1 MRNLILSFLLLS
13 SASFFGQIKGTVTQS
28 DGQPLPFVNV
38 ILENT
43 YVATSTNAEG
53 VYELPVTTTGKHTIV
68 FQYLGYKSKKILL
81 TINSLPHILNVIMQ
95 EEQFDL
101 SEVVINPAANPAIEI
116 IKNAIASR
124 KENSE
129 KTQRFTADFYSRGMF
144 KVKNVPKTI
153 LGQKLDMFDEVLDS
167 TRSGIL
173 YLSET
178 ISKIK
183 YQKPDEMTETIIAS
197 KVSGDDRGFS
207 FNSAASAN
215 FDFYENTIAFGIP
228 AISPIANNAFS
239 YYKYKYGGS
248 FFDENGKQIHKIEVI
263 ARREEE
269 PAMQGFIY
277 IVDTSWALYGVDL
290 NVRGSQI
297 QVAALDE
304 IHIVQNFNYN
314 AGNKLWVKNAQT
326 LDFMAGIFKIKF
338 SGRFTYVYSNF
349 EFPDSFAKKTFTKE
363 VLNFAENAN
372 KKDNEFWNS
381 IRPVPL
387 TEEESNDYLVKDEL
401 QTKRESQVYLD
412 SVDRKNN
419 KFKIFDVITGYSHR
433 NSFKNNTYKY
443 DGVLL
448 GVAFNTVQGYNLTSG
463 VSFTHRNPEEF
474 TSTTFGTKMNYG
486 FSEDRFRANG
496 YIKHLFNNTNKRT
509 LTVSGG
515 NSIEQFNPSNPISR
529 ILNSIATSFFKN
541 NYMKLYD
548 KTYGKI
554 EYSEEVVNGIKLDI
568 DGEYSRRQ
576 QLFNNTE
583 KSIVRNKAGFT
594 SNNPIAPTDFTT
606 PFFEPHQLAIARIGA
621 TFRFGQQY
629 WTRPDGKFNIPND
642 NLPILYVGYKKGFA
656 GSEKKYEFDY
666 VQANLMYDLKMG
678 NKGVLG
684 INLKAGK
691 FFDADEISFV
701 DYKHF
706 NGNQTHVAQSD
717 RYLNVFNLM
726 PYYENSTNNEFIEL
740 HTEYSD
746 NGFIINKIP
755 LLNKLEAPLI
765 FGFHSL
771 ILPTQTPYLEYSV
784 GLDKLGFG
792 KFKVFRLDYVRSYK
806 DGNSADGIIFGIKIL
821 NILE

>member
-1 MRNLILSFLLLS
+1 MKNLLVAVLLLS
-13 SASFFGQIKGTVTQS
+13 SSIFFGQVKGKVTQS
-28 DGQPLPFVNV
+28 DGQPLPFVN
-38 ILENT
+38 ILLENT
-43 YVATSTNAEG
+43 YVATSSNADG
-53 VYELPVTTTGKHTIV
+53 IYELPVVETGKHTIV
-68 FQYLGYKSKKILL
+68 FQYLGYKSKKMSV
-81 TINSLPHILNVIMQ
+81 TVTSLPYTLNVSME

-101 SEVVINPAANPAIEI
+101 TEVVINPAANPAIEI
-116 IKNAIASR
+116 IKNAIAAR

-144 KVKNVPKTI
+144 KVKNVPKSI

-183 YQKPDEMTETIIAS
+183 YQKPDDMTETIIAS

-228 AISPIANNAFS
+228 AISPIANNAFN

-248 FFDENGKQIHKIEVI
+248 FFDENDKQIHKIEVI
-263 ARREEE
+263 ARRTEE

-277 IVDTSWALYGVDL
+277 IVDNSWALYGVDL
-290 NVRGSQI
+290 TVRGSQI
-297 QVAALDE
+297 QVAALDDL
-304 IHIVQNFNYN
+304 HIVQNFNYN
-314 AGNKLWVKNAQT
+314 KGNKLWVKNAQT
-326 LDFMAGIFKIKF
+326 LDFMAGIFQIKF

-349 EFPDSFAKKTFTKE
+349 EFPDTFAKKTFTKE
-363 VLNFAENAN
+363 ILNFAENAN
-372 KKDNEFWNS
+372 KKDDEFWNA

-387 TEEESNDYLVKDEL
+387 TEEEANDYVVKDEL
-401 QTKRESQVYLD
+401 QVKRESQSYLD
-412 SVDRKNN
+412 SIDRKNN
-419 KFKIFDVITGYSHR
+419 KFKIFDVITGYSHK

-443 DGVLL
+443 DGILL
-448 GVAFNTVQGYNLTSG
+448 GIGFNTVQGYNASTG
-463 VSFTHRNPEEF
+463 FSFTHRNPDE
-474 TSTTFGTKMNYG
+474 STYTTIGTKINYG
-486 FSEDRFRANG
+486 LAEDRFRAQG
-496 YIKHLFNNTNKRT
+496 YVKRLFNNTNRRT
-509 LTVSGG
+509 ITVSGG

-548 KTYGKI
+548 KTFGKI

-568 DGEYSRRQ
+568 SGEYSRRQ
-576 QLFNNTE
+576 QLFNNTD
-583 KSIVRNKAGFT
+583 KSIIRNEAGFT
-594 SNNPIAPTDFTT
+594 SNNPLNPLDFTT
-606 PFFEPHQLAIARIGA
+606 PFFEPHQLAVATIGA

-642 NLPILYVGYKKGFA
+642 NFPILYVGYKKGFA
-656 GSEKKYEFDY
+656 GTEKKYEFDY
-666 VQANLMYDLKMG
+666 VQANIMYDLKLG
-678 NKGVLG
+678 NKGLLG
-684 INLKAGK
+684 TNLKAGK
-691 FFDADEISFV
+691 FFNADEISFV

-706 NGNQTHVAQSD
+706 NGNQTHVAQAD

-755 LLNKLEAPLI
+755 LLNKLEAPLV

-771 ILPTQTPYLEYSV
+771 IVPEQKPYLEYSV

-792 KFKVFRLDYVRSYK
+792 KFKIFRLDYVRSYK
-806 DGNSADGIIFGIKIL
+806 DGNSADGIVLGIKIL
-821 NILE
+821 NILD

>member
-1 MRNLILSFLLLS
+1 MKNLLLAFLLIS
-13 SASFFGQIKGTVTQS
+13 STSFFGQIKGTVTQS
-28 DGQPLPFVNV
+28 NGAPLPFVN
-38 ILENT
+38 ILLENT
-43 YVATSTNAEG
+43 YVATSSNAEG
-53 VYELPVTTTGKHTIV
+53 VYELPITTTGKYTLV
-68 FQYLGYKSKKILL
+68 FQYLGYKSKKVAVSV
-81 TINSLPHILNVIMQ
+81 TSLPHTLNVSMQ

-101 SEVVINPAANPAIEI
+101 SEVVINPASNPAIEI
-116 IKNAIASR
+116 VKNAIAFR

-144 KVKNVPKTI
+144 KVKNVPKKI
-153 LGQKLDMFDEVLDS
+153 LGQKLDVFDEVLDS

-183 YQKPDEMTETIIAS
+183 FQKPADMTETIIAS

-228 AISPIANNAFS
+228 AISPIANNAFN

-248 FFDENGKQIHKIEVI
+248 FFDENNKQVHKIEVI
-263 ARREEE
+263 ARRDEE
-269 PAMQGFIY
+269 PTMQGFIY
-277 IVDTSWALYGVDL
+277 IVDNSWALYGIDL
-290 NVRGSQI
+290 SARGSQI
-297 QVAALDE
+297 QIAALDE

-314 AGNKLWVKNAQT
+314 ATNKLWVKNAQT

-349 EFPDSFAKKTFTKE
+349 EFPNAFEKKTFTKE
-363 VLNFAENAN
+363 VVNFADNAN
-372 KKDNEFWNS
+372 KKDNVFWDS

-387 TEEESNDYLVKDEL
+387 TAEEANDYVVKEEL
-401 QTKRESQVYLD
+401 QTKRESKTYLD
-412 SVDRKNN
+412 SVDRVGN
-419 KFKIFDVITGYSHR
+419 KFKIFDVVTGYSHR

-443 DGVLL
+443 DGFLL
-448 GVAFNTVQGYNLTSG
+448 GLGFNTVQGYNISTG
-463 VSFTHRNPEEF
+463 VSFTHKNPEEF
-474 TSTTFGTKMNYG
+474 TSTTFGAKMNYG
-486 FSEDRFRANG
+486 FAENRFRTNG
-496 YIKHLFNNTNKRT
+496 YVRRIFNNTTKRAI
-509 LTVSGG
+509 TVSGG
-515 NSIEQFNPSNPISR
+515 NSIEQFNPDKPISR

-548 KTYGKI
+548 KTFGKI
-554 EYSEEVVNGIKLDI
+554 EYSEEVVNGIKLDVNA
-568 DGEYSRRQ
+568 EYSRRQ
-576 QLFNNTE
+576 QLFNNSE
-583 KSIVRNKAGFT
+583 NSIIRNENGFT
-594 SNNPIAPTDFTT
+594 SNNPLNPTDFTT
-606 PFFEPHQLAIARIGA
+606 PFFETHQLAVAEIGA

-629 WTRPDGKFNIPND
+629 WSRPDGKFNIIND

-666 VQANLMYDLKMG
+666 AQASVTYDLKMG
-678 NKGVLG
+678 NKGLLG
-684 INLKAGK
+684 MHLKAGK
-691 FFDADEISFV
+691 FFGADGISFV

-706 NGNQTHVAQSD
+706 NGNQTHVAQAD
-717 RYLNVFNLM
+717 RYLNVYNLL
-726 PYYENSTNNEFIEL
+726 PYYASSTNDSFLEL

-755 LLNKLEAPLI
+755 LLNKLEAPLVL
-765 FGFHSL
+765 GFHSL
-771 ILPTQTPYLEYSV
+771 AIPNQKPYLEYSI

-792 KFKVFRLDYVRSYK
+792 KFKMFRLDYVRSYQN
-806 DGNSADGIIFGIKIL
+806 GNSVDGLIFGIKIL

>member
-53 VYELPVTTTGKHTIV
+53 VYELPVTTTGKHTLV

-381 IRPVPL
+381 VRPVPL

-726 PYYENSTNNEFIEL
+726 PYYENSTNNKFIEL

>member
-1 MRNLILSFLLLS
+1 MKNLLIALLILSSNL
-13 SASFFGQIKGTVTQS
+13 FFGQIVGKVTQS
-28 DGQPLPFVNV
+28 DGQPLPFVN
-38 ILENT
+38 ILLENT
-43 YVATSTNAEG
+43 YVATSSNADG
-53 VYELPVTTTGKHTIV
+53 VYELQVTTTGKHTVV
-68 FQYLGYKSKKILL
+68 FQYLGYKAKKIPVS
-81 TINSLPHILNVIMQ
+81 ISSLPYTLNISME

-116 IKNAIASR
+116 IKNAIEAR

-129 KTQRFTADFYSRGMF
+129 KTQRFTADFYSRGIF
-144 KVKNVPKTI
+144 KVKNVPKKI
-153 LGQKLDMFDEVLDS
+153 LGQKLDAFDEVLDS

-183 YQKPDEMTETIIAS
+183 FQKPDEMTETILAS

-228 AISPIANNAFS
+228 AISPIANNAFN

-248 FFDENGKQIHKIEVI
+248 FFDENNKQIHKIEVI
-263 ARREEE
+263 AKRKEE

-277 IVDTSWALYGVDL
+277 IVDNSWAIYGIDL
-290 NVRGSQI
+290 TVRGSQI
-297 QVAALDE
+297 QIAALDE
-304 IHIVQNFNYN
+304 LHIVQNFNYN
-314 AGNKLWVKNAQT
+314 SGNKLWVKNAQT
-326 LDFMAGIFKIKF
+326 LDFTAGIFQIKF

-349 EFPDSFAKKTFTKE
+349 EFPEAFAKKTFTKE

-372 KKDNEFWNS
+372 KKDDAFWNAV
-381 IRPVPL
+381 RPVPL
-387 TEEESNDYLVKDEL
+387 TQEESNDYVVKEEL
-401 QTKRESQVYLD
+401 QTKRESKTYLD
-412 SVDRKNN
+412 SVDRVGN
-419 KFKIFDVITGYSHR
+419 KFKIFDIITGYSHK
-433 NSFKNNTYKY
+433 NSFKHNTFKY

-448 GVAFNTVQGYNLTSG
+448 GVAFNTVQGYNLSSG
-463 VSFTHRNPEEF
+463 VSITHRNPDEF
-474 TSTTFGTKMNYG
+474 TYTTFGAKMNYG

-496 YIKHLFNNTNKRT
+496 YVKRLFNNTSKRT

-554 EYSEEVVNGIKLDI
+554 EYSEEVTNGIRLDAA
-568 DGEYSRRQ
+568 GEYSRRQ
-576 QLFNNTE
+576 QLFNSTT
-583 KSIVRNKAGFT
+583 KSIIRNEEGFS
-594 SNNPIAPTDFTT
+594 SNNPLNPTDFTT
-606 PFFEPHQLAIARIGA
+606 PFFEPHQLAVAQVMA

-642 NLPILYVGYKKGFA
+642 NFPILYVGYKKGFA

-666 VQANLMYDLKMG
+666 VQASITYDLKLG
-678 NKGVLG
+678 NKGILG
-684 INLKAGK
+684 TNIKSGK
-691 FFDADEISFV
+691 FFNAEGISFV

-706 NGNQTHVAQSD
+706 NGNQTHVAQAD

-726 PYYENSTNNEFIEL
+726 PYYESSTNDEFIEL

-746 NGFIINKIP
+746 NGFLINKIP
-755 LLNKLEAPLI
+755 LLNKLEAPLV

-771 ILPTQTPYLEYSV
+771 ILPEEKPYLEYSV

-792 KFKVFRLDYVRSYK
+792 KFKFFRLDYVRSYK
-806 DGNSADGIIFGIKIL
+806 DGNSADGIIFGIKLL

>member
-68 FQYLGYKSKKILL
+68 FQYLGYKSKKVLL

-381 IRPVPL
+381 VRPVPL

-726 PYYENSTNNEFIEL
+726 PYYENSTNNKFIEL